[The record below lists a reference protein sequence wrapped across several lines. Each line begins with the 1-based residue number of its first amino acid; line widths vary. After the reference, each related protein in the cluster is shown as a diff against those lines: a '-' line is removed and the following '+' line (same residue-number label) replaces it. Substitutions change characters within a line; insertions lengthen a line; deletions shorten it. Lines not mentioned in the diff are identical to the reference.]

1 MFVEGDMRL
10 RTAKLESSSILKL
23 MMAMVFAFG
32 ATSAVAQEAQP
43 QPPGSAAIN
52 AIEQLHLMPE
62 QRQRI
67 RAIREET
74 KQERALINQR
84 LREANI
90 ALEQALDADNPND
103 ALIEQ
108 RLRDVAAAQ
117 TESMRM
123 RIQTEVKIRRIL
135 TQEQLA
141 TLRLLRLQARGL
153 MRDQIQDARP
163 ARDANSLRP
172 NRRDGGAPL
181 FPRRNLPPPRPR
193 P

>member
-1 MFVEGDMRL
+1 MRL

-23 MMAMVFAFG
+23 MMAMLLAFG
-32 ATSAVAQEAQP
+32 ATSAVAQEPQP

-163 ARDANSLRP
+163 TRDANSLRP